1 MKKAL
6 LTHRS
11 AKNQGKRSADR
22 RFRPRAPGGLLRLAS
37 GVTVGVAL
45 LCASALP
52 AAAAPD
58 AGALQQQIEREQSRA
73 LPAQGQPEVIA
84 PGAPASPKRGNVLEV
99 RGFKFRGNKLLSS
112 ETLAAVLEPYRQKPL
127 DFADIDALTQ
137 VLAASYRAQGYLAS
151 AVLPAQ
157 DVSDGLI
164 TYLVLEA
171 VVGKVVAAPQS
182 GARTDPQRVQA
193 LVAAQ
198 LPQGAALRV
207 DALDRALLLANDL
220 PGVAVT
226 GALAEGETGRQTDLV
241 LNVVD
246 QPLWSGDA
254 TLDNAGARS
263 TGVNRLGLNGNV
275 NALLGWGDLWSASAL
290 ANQGSTYLRLG
301 VTVPVGFDGW
311 RLGANASRMNYR
323 VVDADFSSQRLEGS
337 SAVLG
342 LEALYPLV
350 RTPQQNVYVS
360 AALDNKSFLNYASGS
375 AVSDYASRAV
385 SLSLYGNRFDDLAGG
400 GSTSGN
406 LTLTQGHL
414 ALDSYDN
421 HAADASTLQTAG
433 NFRKLRYGLSR
444 QQFVRSDLTLL
455 ASWSGQWTD
464 QNLDSSEK
472 FALGGSTGV
481 RAYPGGEGSGALGQ
495 LLSAELRWRWSEA
508 LALSAF
514 YDTGSVTINA
524 RNDYAGASA
533 LNAYSLSGG
542 GLALAWQW
550 NNRASAKLTW
560 ARRSGSNPNPSATG
574 NDQDGTLLQDRLW
587 ASASFAF

>member
-11 AKNQGKRSADR
+11 AKNQAKRNAEGL
-22 RFRPRAPGGLLRLAS
+22 FGPRAPGGFLRLAS

-45 LCASALP
+45 VCAPAMP

-58 AGALQQQIEREQSRA
+58 AGALQQQIEREQMRA
-73 LPAQGQPEVIA
+73 LPAQGQPGAIA
-84 PGAPASPKRGNVLEV
+84 PSAPASPKRGSALEV

-112 ETLAAVLEPYRQKPL
+112 ETLAAALEPYRQKPL
-127 DFADIDALTQ
+127 DFAEIDALTQ

-151 AVLPAQ
+151 VVLPAQ

-171 VVGKVVAAPQS
+171 VVGKVVVAPRP

-193 LVAAQ
+193 LAAAQ
-198 LPQGAALRV
+198 LPRGAVLRV
-207 DALDRALLLANDL
+207 ESLDRALLLANDL

-246 QPLWSGDA
+246 RPLWSGDA

-290 ANQGSTYLRLG
+290 ANEGSTYLRLG

-311 RLGANASRMNYR
+311 RVGANASRMNYR
-323 VVDADFSSQRLEGS
+323 VVDADFSSQALEGS

-342 LEALYPLV
+342 LEAMYPLL
-350 RTPQQNVYVS
+350 RTPQQNLYFS
-360 AALDNKSFLNYASGS
+360 AALDDKSFINYANGS

-385 SLSLYGNRFDDLAGG
+385 SWSLYGNRFDDLAGG
-400 GSTSGN
+400 GSTSGT

-433 NFRKLRYGLSR
+433 DYRKLRYALSR
-444 QQFVRSDLTLL
+444 QQFVTPDLTLL
-455 ASWSGQWTD
+455 ASLSGQWTK

-472 FALGGSTGV
+472 FGLGGSSGV
-481 RAYPGGEGSGALGQ
+481 RAYPGGEGSGAIGQ
-495 LLSAELRWRWSEA
+495 LLSTELRWRWSEA

-514 YDTGSVTINA
+514 YDTGNVTINA

-587 ASASFAF
+587 ASASLAF

>member
-11 AKNQGKRSADR
+11 AKNQAKRSAGR
-22 RFRPRAPGGLLRLAS
+22 LFRLRAPGGLLRLAS
-37 GVTVGVAL
+37 GVTVGAAL
-45 LCASALP
+45 VCVSALP

-58 AGALQQQIEREQSRA
+58 AGALQQQIEREQSRP
-73 LPAQGQPEVIA
+73 LPAQGQPGVIA
-84 PGAPASPKRGNVLEV
+84 PGAPASPKRGNALEV

-112 ETLAAVLEPYRQKPL
+112 ETLAAALEPYRQKPL
-127 DFADIDALTQ
+127 DFAEIDALTQ

-151 AVLPAQ
+151 VVLPAQ
-157 DVSDGLI
+157 DVSDGVI
-164 TYLVLEA
+164 TFLVLEA
-171 VVGKVVAAPQS
+171 VVGKVVVAPQS

-198 LPQGAALRV
+198 LPRGAVLRV

-226 GALAEGETGRQTDLV
+226 GALAEGEAGLQTDLA
-241 LNVVD
+241 LTVVD
-246 QPLWSGDA
+246 KPLWSGDA

-263 TGVNRLGLNGNV
+263 TGVNRLGLNVNGN
-275 NALLGWGDLWSASAL
+275 APMGLGDLWSASAL
-290 ANQGSTYLRLG
+290 SNQGSTYLRLG
-301 VTVPVGFDGW
+301 VTAPIGLDGW
-311 RLGANASRMNYR
+311 RLGVNASRMNYR
-323 VVDADFSSQRLEGS
+323 VVDAEFSSQSLEGS

-342 LEALYPLV
+342 LDAMYPLR
-350 RTPQQNVYVS
+350 RTPQQNLYFS
-360 AALDNKSFLNYASGS
+360 AALDDKSFINYANGS

-385 SLSLYGNRFDDLAGG
+385 SWSLYGNRFDEFAGG

-414 ALDSYDN
+414 VLDSYPN

-444 QQFVRSDLTLL
+444 QQFVTSDLTLL
-455 ASWSGQWTD
+455 ASLSGQWTD

-472 FALGGSTGV
+472 FGLGGSSGV
-481 RAYPGGEGSGALGQ
+481 RAYPGGEGSGAIGQ
-495 LLSAELRWRWSEA
+495 LLSTELRWRWSEA

-514 YDTGSVTINA
+514 YDTGNVTINA

-560 ARRSGSNPNPSATG
+560 ARRAGSNPNPSATG

>member
-1 MKKAL
+1 
-6 LTHRS
+6 
-11 AKNQGKRSADR
+11 
-22 RFRPRAPGGLLRLAS
+22 
-37 GVTVGVAL
+37 
-45 LCASALP
+45 
-52 AAAAPD
+52 
-58 AGALQQQIEREQSRA
+58 
-73 LPAQGQPEVIA
+73 
-84 PGAPASPKRGNVLEV
+84 
-99 RGFKFRGNKLLSS
+99 
-112 ETLAAVLEPYRQKPL
+112 
-127 DFADIDALTQ
+127 
-137 VLAASYRAQGYLAS
+137 
-151 AVLPAQ
+151 
-157 DVSDGLI
+157 
-164 TYLVLEA
+164 
-171 VVGKVVAAPQS
+171 
-182 GARTDPQRVQA
+182 
-193 LVAAQ
+193 
-198 LPQGAALRV
+198 
-207 DALDRALLLANDL
+207 
-220 PGVAVT
+220 
-226 GALAEGETGRQTDLV
+226 
-241 LNVVD
+241 
-246 QPLWSGDA
+246 
-254 TLDNAGARS
+254 
-263 TGVNRLGLNGNV
+263 
-275 NALLGWGDLWSASAL
+275 
-290 ANQGSTYLRLG
+290 
-301 VTVPVGFDGW
+301 
-311 RLGANASRMNYR
+311 
-323 VVDADFSSQRLEGS
+323 
-337 SAVLG
+337 
-342 LEALYPLV
+342 V

-444 QQFVRSDLTLL
+444 QQFVRSDLILL

-481 RAYPGGEGSGALGQ
+481 RAYPGGEGSGAIGQ
-495 LLSAELRWRWSEA
+495 LLSTELRWRWSEA

-514 YDTGSVTINA
+514 YDTGNVTINA
-524 RNDYAGASA
+524 RNDYVGASA